1 MTKNI
6 DHFMYAGRNL
16 EDLCSQ
22 FAGLSGIQATP
33 GGSHPT
39 LGTHNRLLGSGS
51 RSQTYLELIAPD
63 HSTEVRSEMRSS
75 LEALSR
81 PQLHRLIMRC
91 TSMDFSSLAAAYRKA
106 GIDAPV
112 HDLQRL
118 TPDGGTLSWR
128 LMIPGANPYGLFA
141 PFFIDWLDSPHPSQG
156 LDARLSV
163 LDCEAGHPQA
173 EQLAKLW
180 KDLGVEIALRS
191 ADVPYMRVL
200 LDTPRG
206 IVALTSES
214 L

>member
-1 MTKNI
+1 MTKSI

-16 EDLCSQ
+16 EDMCNQ
-22 FAGLSGIQATP
+22 FAGLSDIQATP

-39 LGTHNRLLGSGS
+39 LGTHNRLLGSSSGT
-51 RSQTYLELIAPD
+51 QTYLEFIAPD
-63 HSTEVRSEMRSS
+63 RSMDVHSEMRAS

-81 PQLHRLIMRC
+81 PQLHRFIMRC
-91 TSMDFSSLAAAYRKA
+91 TSMDFAPLAAAYRKA

-118 TPDGGTLSWR
+118 TPEGKTLRWR
-128 LMIPGANPYGLFA
+128 LMIPAANPYGLLA
-141 PFFIDWLDSPHPSQG
+141 PFFIDWLDSPHPSEG

-173 EQLAKLW
+173 ARLALLW
-180 KDLGVEIALRS
+180 KDLGVDIALYA
-191 ADVPYMRVL
+191 ADAPYMRVL

-206 IVALTSES
+206 IVALTSKA